1 MARTPPPGLIAIED
15 SPNGDPGI
23 ATLCGVKP
31 QTIRQWRVR
40 KRGPH
45 TWRANG
51 MIVSTPAAVA
61 EWLDE
66 LKNASLKAA

>member
-15 SPNGDPGI
+15 GPNGEPGI

-31 QTIRQWRVR
+31 GTVR
-40 KRGPH
+40 KWRMRGWGPH

-51 MIVSTPAAVA
+51 MVVSTAADVA
-61 EWLDE
+61 AWLE
-66 LKNASLKAA
+66 